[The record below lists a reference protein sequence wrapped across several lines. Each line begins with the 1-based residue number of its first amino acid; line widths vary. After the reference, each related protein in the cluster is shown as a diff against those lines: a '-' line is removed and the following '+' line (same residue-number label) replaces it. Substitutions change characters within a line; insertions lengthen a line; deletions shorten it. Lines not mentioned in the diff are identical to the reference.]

1 MIENETERKVSYK
14 KRLIGLLKKAK
25 ELSTLC
31 DIEMALIVYSP
42 YSDEPKVFPNLVAAI
57 NTFQKFKEL
66 EALERSKNMVTKEEF
81 TKKRIK
87 KLQKKLLKIRKEN
100 RIKEMTNEMH
110 EVLNGKIISI
120 DMNLFYLNDLS
131 YVIKK
136 NLLLIRKIM
145 ERNDGDEGSTS
156 NVPQSTPSITMTSMM
171 PSPIIDPPF
180 TAMTSQMDPL
190 AEIPSVGASIP
201 MDNYQNS
208 TDISQSPSFIDLLN
222 LNDDDFIT
230 LLDDLSLSNASD
242 QDSNPSNNK

>member
-1 MIENETERKVSYK
+1 
-14 KRLIGLLKKAK
+14 
-25 ELSTLC
+25 
-31 DIEMALIVYSP
+31 MALIVYSP
-42 YSDEPKVFPNLVAAI
+42 YSDEPKVFPNFVAAI

-87 KLQKKLLKIRKEN
+87 KLQKQLLKIRKEN

-110 EVLNGKIISI
+110 EVLNGKMISN

-136 NLLLIRKIM
+136 KLLLIRKIM
-145 ERNDGDEGSTS
+145 EKNDGEEASTS
-156 NVPQSTPSITMTSMM
+156 HVPQSTPSITMPSMM
-171 PSPIIDPPF
+171 SSPIIDPPF
-180 TAMTSQMDPL
+180 TAMTPQMDPL

-208 TDISQSPSFIDLLN
+208 TDISESPSFIDLLY
-222 LNDDDFIT
+222 LNDDDFVT
-230 LLDDLSLSNASD
+230 FLDDLSLSNASD